1 MRYISKGI
9 GLNESIKAQAVRLID
24 ESGQQVGIVPT
35 REAIEIARQRGLD
48 LVEVSPNS
56 DPPVCKILDY
66 GRYRYELHKKEKE
79 AKKKQKVI
87 EVKEIRFRNF
97 NINNHDLEVKL
108 RHIEGFLSDGDKVKI
123 SLMLRGRASAHS
135 DLGFALFNN
144 ITLKL
149 QDKCMLERTPQIDGK
164 RLVMV
169 LSPKSQRS

>member
-24 ESGQQVGIVPT
+24 ENGQQVGILTT

-48 LVEVSPNS
+48 LLEVSPNS

-97 NINNHDLEVKL
+97 NINNHDIEVKL

-123 SLMLRGRASAHS
+123 SLMLRGRALAHV
-135 DLGFALFNN
+135 DLGFALFNK
-144 ITLKL
+144 IALKL
-149 QDKCMLERTPQIDGK
+149 QDKCILERTPQIDGK

>member
-1 MRYISKGI
+1 MRFISKGI
-9 GLNESIKAQAVRLID
+9 GLNENIKAQAVRLID
-24 ESGQQVGIVPT
+24 ENGQQVGIVPT
-35 REAIEIARQRGLD
+35 REAIEIARQRSLD

-66 GRYRYELHKKEKE
+66 GRYRYDLHKKEKE

-87 EVKEIRFRNF
+87 EVKEMRFRNF

-108 RHIEGFLSDGDKVKI
+108 RHIEGFLADGDKVKI

-135 DLGFALFNN
+135 DLGFALLNTIIN
-144 ITLKL
+144 KL
-149 QDKCMLERTPQIDGK
+149 QDKCMIERSPQLDGK